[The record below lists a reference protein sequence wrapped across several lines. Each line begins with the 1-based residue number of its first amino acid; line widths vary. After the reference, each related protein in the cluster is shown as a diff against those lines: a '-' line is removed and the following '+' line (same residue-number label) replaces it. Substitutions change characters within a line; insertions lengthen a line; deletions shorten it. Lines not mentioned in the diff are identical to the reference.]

1 MLMLAFISWNENN
14 NGFDLVGLNFFFLS
28 IGVWRFY
35 LFCCCIL
42 YFLFG
47 CLFSEMMKYLHI
59 ARHLAAKFGTF
70 FAHLILEVVF
80 TMDGRYLDVVF
91 FLYICFNKC

>member
-1 MLMLAFISWNENN
+1 M
-14 NGFDLVGLNFFFLS
+14 GLTWLGWTSFFLS
-28 IGVWRFY
+28 IGVWRFT

-42 YFLFG
+42 YLLFG

-59 ARHLAAKFGTF
+59 ARHLAAKFEIF

-80 TMDGRYLDVVF
+80 TMDG
-91 FLYICFNKC
+91 

>member
-1 MLMLAFISWNENN
+1 M
-14 NGFDLVGLNFFFLS
+14 GLTWLGWTSFFLS
-28 IGVWRFY
+28 IGVWRLT

-42 YFLFG
+42 YLLFG

-59 ARHLAAKFGTF
+59 ARHLAAKFGIF

-80 TMDGRYLDVVF
+80 TMDG
-91 FLYICFNKC
+91 